1 MNLLSLWRSRGGL
14 PTYLPERY
22 AVPPLERREEGI
34 AIGVPFID
42 SLEGEAGITTKK
54 LPVAD

>member
-1 MNLLSLWRSRGGL
+1 
-14 PTYLPERY
+14 LPERY